1 MCISGLSGSSY
12 GADIPVKSVTMSIL
26 FDQRSNGIFNRK
38 HIVTFEFTSTSFLV
52 QSLGV
57 PTLYYIQRR
66 VNENLY
72 ERDSGFL
79 M

>member
-1 MCISGLSGSSY
+1 MCISGLFGSSY
-12 GADIPVKSVTMSIL
+12 GADIPVKSVTISIL
-26 FDQRSNGIFNRK
+26 FNQRSAALNRK
-38 HIVTFEFTSTSFLV
+38 HRVTFEFASTSFLV

-79 M
+79 V